1 MSSYFIEW
9 DGKHYEANALVP
21 DHTLVKFKERIY
33 MRKKLLP
40 IILFLFILVTLTSCC
55 RDSYSFKEPINEI
68 ENIEIVSA
76 ENSLAFTVIKTLS
89 ETEKKSF
96 LNNFKLLNF
105 KLTI

>member
-40 IILFLFILVTLTSCC
+40 IILFILVTLTSCGG
-55 RDSYSFKEPINEI
+55 DSYSFKEPIDEI
-68 ENIEIVSA
+68 ESIEIVSA
-76 ENSLAFTVIKTLS
+76 ENSLAFAVIKTLS
-89 ETEKKSF
+89 ETEKKRVS
-96 LNNFKLLNF
+96 
-105 KLTI
+105 